1 MYRNCEHYP
10 NPTAGRSLENLR
22 RKENQL
28 NTGKQ
33 FEADW
38 KNSMPPDAWC
48 YRLKDSAA
56 AYYGGNESL
65 SFSIDNICDFD
76 VYRYP
81 MHHYFELKTIET
93 PSIPLEKILGR
104 FDREKQKYHKLKHI
118 TDMAA
123 AASYK
128 GQTAHVVINYRG
140 RVNRTF
146 AVPARAVLEYMQ
158 TQTRKS
164 IPWQWAALNG
174 IEVAQHLLR
183 VHWWYDVDGL
193 LKKLEGDHARNG
205 RYQNMDP

>member
-1 MYRNCEHYP
+1 MYRNHEHYP
-10 NPTAGRSLENLR
+10 DLTAGRALGSLR

-38 KNSMPPDAWC
+38 KSSMPKDAWC

-56 AYYGGNESL
+56 TYYGGNENL

-104 FDREKQKYHKLKHI
+104 FDRERQKYHKLKHI
-118 TDMAA
+118 TDMAHA
-123 AASYK
+123 AILQGPDCPCGHQLP
-128 GQTAHVVINYRG
+128 GQGQPHLCRTGQRCAGVHADPDPKEHSMAVGRPERHRG
-140 RVNRTF
+140 GATPAARSL
-146 AVPARAVLEYMQ
+146 AV
-158 TQTRKS
+158 
-164 IPWQWAALNG
+164 
-174 IEVAQHLLR
+174 
-183 VHWWYDVDGL
+183 
-193 LKKLEGDHARNG
+193 
-205 RYQNMDP
+205 

>member
-1 MYRNCEHYP
+1 MKHEHYP
-10 NPTAGRSLENLR
+10 DPTAGRALGSLR

-38 KNSMPPDAWC
+38 KSSMPKDAWC
-48 YRLKDSAA
+48 YRLKDSATT
-56 AYYGGNESL
+56 YYGGNENL

-104 FDREKQKYHKLKHI
+104 FDRERQKYHKLKHI
-118 TDMAA
+118 TDMAH
-123 AASYK
+123 AASFK

-140 RVNRTF
+140 KVNRTF
-146 AVPARAVLEYMQ
+146 AVPASAVLEYMS

-183 VHWWYDVDGL
+183 VHWRYDVDGL
-193 LKKLEGDHARNG
+193 LKKLEGDKTNESSSL
-205 RYQNMDP
+205 

>member
-1 MYRNCEHYP
+1 MYRNSEYYP
-10 NPTAGRSLENLR
+10 DPTAGAALR
-22 RKENQL
+22 QLYRKEKDL

-38 KNSMPPDAWC
+38 KKSMPSDAWC

-56 AYYGGNESL
+56 SYYGGNESL

-104 FDREKQKYHKLKHI
+104 FDRDKQKYHKLKHI

-123 AASYK
+123 AAAYR
-128 GQTAHVVINYRG
+128 GQTAHVVINYTVARWTAPLRCPQAPCWTFCGPRPAKVFRG
-140 RVNRTF
+140 SGPPCTASRWSSTSCGCTGG
-146 AVPARAVLEYMQ
+146 M
-158 TQTRKS
+158 TWT
-164 IPWQWAALNG
+164 G
-174 IEVAQHLLR
+174 C
-183 VHWWYDVDGL
+183 
-193 LKKLEGDHARNG
+193 
-205 RYQNMDP
+205 

>member
-1 MYRNCEHYP
+1 MYRNSEYYP
-10 NPTAGRSLENLR
+10 DPTAGAALR
-22 RKENQL
+22 QLYRKEKDL

-38 KNSMPPDAWC
+38 KKSMPPDAWC

-56 AYYGGNESL
+56 SYYGGNESL

-104 FDREKQKYHKLKHI
+104 FDRDKQKYHKLKHI

-123 AASYK
+123 AAAMSVMCFSLWYFCLS
-128 GQTAHVVINYRG
+128 RS
-140 RVNRTF
+140 NRPKIF
-146 AVPARAVLEYMQ
+146 
-158 TQTRKS
+158 S
-164 IPWQWAALNG
+164 NG
-174 IEVAQHLLR
+174 MLGVSM
-183 VHWWYDVDGL
+183 VFNS
-193 LKKLEGDHARNG
+193 K
-205 RYQNMDP
+205 